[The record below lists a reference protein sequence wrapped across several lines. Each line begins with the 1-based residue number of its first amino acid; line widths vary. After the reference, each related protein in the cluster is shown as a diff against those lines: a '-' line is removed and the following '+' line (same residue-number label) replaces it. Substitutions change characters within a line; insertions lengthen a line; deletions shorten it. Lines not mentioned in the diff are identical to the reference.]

1 MTDVYRRTGR
11 GGAGNFYSQKDV
23 DEVNKT
29 ENEDLEAQKQSS
41 TSPSD
46 PQPQPR
52 PHPHPLRSS
61 PILYT
66 QRPDIPARSSSGRG
80 GAGNFTTSPSTST
93 PTPMNPTIT
102 TTTASSSPTTA
113 MMATGGT
120 LSGRGGAGNWA
131 SSSQQPYDVEQE
143 RRRQEALRGEE
154 GEGGLGL
161 AREVRES
168 LLPRLPPKIHYL
180 HGPGRG
186 RKPDVTA

>member
-29 ENEDLEAQKQSS
+29 ENESQDLEAQKQS
-41 TSPSD
+41 TSSD
-46 PQPQPR
+46 SQPR

-80 GAGNFTTSPSTST
+80 GAGNFTTSASPSTST
-93 PTPMNPTIT
+93 PTNPTTT
-102 TTTASSSPTTA
+102 TTTASSSPTA
-113 MMATGGT
+113 MAAGT

-131 SSSQQPYDVEQE
+131 SSSQQPQPYDAEQE

-154 GEGGLGL
+154 GEGGRLGL